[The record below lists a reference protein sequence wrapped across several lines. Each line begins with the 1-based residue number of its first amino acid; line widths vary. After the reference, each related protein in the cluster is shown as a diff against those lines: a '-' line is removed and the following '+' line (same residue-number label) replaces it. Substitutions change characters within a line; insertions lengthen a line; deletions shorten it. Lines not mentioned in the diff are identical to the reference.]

1 MTSSPVR
8 IISSVYRFSEM
19 PLWDATKPVMRSC
32 ICSNQ
37 RMVWGTPSI
46 MPLGAD
52 GQRDADGV
60 APAQHHR
67 RTGLGDAGDELR
79 QRKPRLHIPAHRIEQ
94 DQQALDGG
102 VLLHGHQLGDD
113 VLILGGLLALRR
125 FHMALHLPDDRQAVD
140 GVSSPGTV
148 NAAHILDL
156 LFFQPLLLH
165 GDVLLFL

>member
-37 RMVWGTPSI
+37 RMVCGTPNI
-46 MPLGAD
+46 MPEWRTGWTVM
-52 GQRDADGV
+52 V
-60 APAQHHR
+60 AVGTMKLR
-67 RTGLGDAGDELR
+67 RTGLGDAGDELC
-79 QRKPRLHIPAHRIEQ
+79 QRKPRFHIPAHGVEQ

-113 VLILGGLLALRR
+113 MLILGGLLALRR

-140 GVSSPGTV
+140 GVSSPGAV

>member
-1 MTSSPVR
+1 M
-8 IISSVYRFSEM
+8 
-19 PLWDATKPVMRSC
+19 A
-32 ICSNQ
+32 
-37 RMVWGTPSI
+37 
-46 MPLGAD
+46 A
-52 GQRDADGV
+52 
-60 APAQHHR
+60 AQHHR

-79 QRKPRLHIPAHRIEQ
+79 QRKPRLHIPAHGVEQ

-102 VLLHGHQLGDD
+102 VLLYGHQLGDD
-113 VLILGGLLALRR
+113 VLILGGLLALGC

-140 GVSSPGTV
+140 GVSSPGAV

>member
-1 MTSSPVR
+1 M
-8 IISSVYRFSEM
+8 
-19 PLWDATKPVMRSC
+19 A
-32 ICSNQ
+32 
-37 RMVWGTPSI
+37 
-46 MPLGAD
+46 A
-52 GQRDADGV
+52 
-60 APAQHHR
+60 AQHHR

-79 QRKPRLHIPAHRIEQ
+79 QRKPRLHIPAHGVEQ

-113 VLILGGLLALRR
+113 VLILGGLLALGR
-125 FHMALHLPDDRQAVD
+125 FHMALHLPDDSQAVD